1 MNNNHVIGEVRA
13 IVMDAL
19 GMDEAEVELKTRLI
33 DELDAESLD
42 FLDIVFRLERS
53 FGIKIPRGEIERKAR
68 GGLTDGE
75 FEVEGRVTPK
85 GLEALQHTMPE
96 VDPIYF
102 KDGLAVKDIPRL
114 LTVETFYNIVL
125 AKLQEQRPL

>member
-1 MNNNHVIGEVRA
+1 MNNNHVFEEMRA
-13 IVMDAL
+13 IVIDAL
-19 GMDEAEVELKTRLI
+19 GVDEAEVELKTRLI

-53 FGIKIPRGEIERKAR
+53 FGIKIPRGEIERKSR

-75 FEVEGRVTPK
+75 FEVEGMVTSK

-125 AKLQEQRPL
+125 EKLGGEGRL

>member
-19 GMDEAEVELKTRLI
+19 GVDEAEVELKTRLI

-75 FEVEGRVTPK
+75 FEVEGMVTSK
-85 GLEALQHTMPE
+85 GLEALQDSMPE

-114 LTVETFYNIVL
+114 FTVETFYNIVL